1 MGAKDIAEKALLSKN
16 DVFAD
21 IINNFLYNGR
31 QVIKP
36 EALEDAPT
44 TYMYDDNEKVHELH
58 RDVAKYWKDG
68 NAILALIGVENQT
81 EIDIDMPLRMIAYDG
96 AAYRVQLLNKHRQK
110 RYPVV
115 SVILYSGK
123 RRWNYNKTLLECLD
137 VPDVIKP
144 FVNDYKINVLEV
156 AHMTEEQLKL
166 LTSDYKIIA
175 NTYMQNVTRMNDD
188 VLNISIKHPYETF
201 QLLSVI
207 TDNPNYLHFG
217 EKNNGGDVT
226 VYDFL
231 KEATRLGEA
240 RGEARGEERGRAE
253 GEARGMLQ
261 KALTIAT
268 NLKRSK
274 TMSDEEIAELTE
286 LTLEQVKAISV

>member
-44 TYMYDDNEKVHELH
+44 THMYDANGEVHELH
-58 RDVAKYWKDG
+58 RDVAKYW
-68 NAILALIGVENQT
+68 N
-81 EIDIDMPLRMIAYDG
+81 DG
-96 AAYRVQLLNKHRQK
+96 AAYRAQLLNKHRQK
-110 RYPVV
+110 RYPVI
-115 SVILYSGK
+115 SIILYSGK
-123 RRWNYNKTLLECLD
+123 KRWKHNKSLLECLD
-137 VPDVIKP
+137 VPDVLKP

-188 VLNISIKHPYETF
+188 VLNMPIKYPYETF
-201 QLLSVI
+201 QLLSAI